1 VTPRCTAFG
10 PLTIGY
16 DESVLAPR
24 PWTYMQSTRA
34 AGHLEHAPDGPIV
47 ELHCGA
53 GHIGQATAAL
63 SGRTLV
69 QIDDSS
75 AACAWALRNARRN
88 GLDVAVVQADIT
100 SSPLRAG
107 RGALVLA
114 DPPYVPSAET
124 QRFPDDPAHAID
136 GGDDGLEGFRTCLP
150 SASRVLRAG
159 GMVVL
164 QVRGAEQADEVA
176 TLASSMALGLQPVD
190 VIATSPTRALL
201 ELVRS

>member
-1 VTPRCTAFG
+1 MTPRCTAFG
-10 PLTIGY
+10 PLTVGY

-24 PWTYMQSTRA
+24 PWTYLQSTRA
-34 AGHLEHAPDGPIV
+34 AGHLEHAPGGPVI

-69 QIDDSS
+69 QIDDAA
-75 AACAWALRNARRN
+75 AACAWASRNARRN
-88 GLDVAVVQADIT
+88 GLDVAVVQADIS

-136 GGDDGLEGFRTCLP
+136 GGDDGLVGFRACLP
-150 SASRVLRAG
+150 TASRLLQLG
-159 GMVVL
+159 GMLVL
-164 QVRGAEQADEVA
+164 QVRGAEQAEAVA
-176 TLASSMALGLQPVD
+176 ALASSMALDLEPVD